1 MVKSTPNCKKK
12 KFGERKESET
22 RNSTF
27 IRGIQKL
34 DREIFMIYYTQKRK
48 LPLYTRGIQK
58 NKKLYLYK
66 RYTK

>member
-34 DREIFMIYYTQKRK
+34 DREIFMIYYTKTKATSLYKR
-48 LPLYTRGIQK
+48 YTK

>member
-1 MVKSTPNCKKK
+1 MLPMNCKKRN
-12 KFGERKESET
+12 FGERKESET
-22 RNSTF
+22 RNSTL